1 ADDAARLQLGLGR
14 ARWAA
19 GDSEGALAAYDEA
32 IRQLPDRETAEGVR
46 AVAAAA
52 EARMLAGRY
61 GESLKLAQEGLAL
74 ARRLGLPLDEAEI
87 LGTLGVDL
95 ALLGDAEPAIAALDE
110 AVLAAQKAAGATSH
124 DEPRP
129 RGAEPAAATR
139 DARLK
144 VGRELGGSSHDEKST
159 GTTAISDGGAQP
171 EDGRGPRPLARA
183 LLNRAEV
190 LSGPLNRLDEAAR
203 VAAAGLE
210 ELRGLGLERSYA
222 GALAAIL
229 ATTLFR
235 AGRWDEADPVID
247 AALAERPTGAAAIEL
262 LLARARL

>member
-1 ADDAARLQLGLGR
+1 
-14 ARWAA
+14 
-19 GDSEGALAAYDEA
+19 
-32 IRQLPDRETAEGVR
+32 
-46 AVAAAA
+46 
-52 EARMLAGRY
+52 RMLAGRY

-110 AVLAAQKAAGATSH
+110 AVLAAQKAA
-124 DEPRP
+124 
-129 RGAEPAAATR
+129 AATR

-144 VGRELGGSSHDEKST
+144 VGRKLGGSSHDEKST